1 MIILQRSG
9 FVHVVLVLFV
19 IGFAGCVAVT
29 PTEPGREKLIQP
41 MQQLEVGAYPDFT
54 DDLDLNGLADG
65 ISRSLEYFERV
76 PPDRSYTYGTDSFS
90 AAHIRQSLE
99 LFREFIQTQ
108 PSADELQAFIRDHY
122 RVYQSAG
129 RDEYGEVLFTGYYE
143 PHLRGSR
150 TATPEY
156 AYPIYA
162 KPQDLI
168 TIDLS
173 QFAERFA
180 GEKITARIEENSVK
194 PYFDREQIDSDG
206 VLEGRAEILAWVAD
220 PVDIFFLHIQGS
232 GKIYLDDGQVINVHY
247 HTANG
252 RPYRSIGKLLI
263 DDDKISREEM
273 SMQKIREYLQTH
285 PDEIKA
291 VLYHNPSY
299 IFFKIE
305 EEGPLGNINV
315 KLTPGRSL
323 ALDYRIFPRGAL
335 VFAETQKPEV
345 TGDGQ
350 IAAWGDYHRFM
361 LHQDTGGAIRGAGRA
376 DIFWGNGPYAEIAA
390 GHLKHT
396 GKLYF
401 LVLEPDN

>member
-1 MIILQRSG
+1 MPAKKFGILHW
-9 FVHVVLVLFV
+9 FLILV
-19 IGFAGCVAVT
+19 IASFAGCATVK
-29 PTEPGREKLIQP
+29 PTEPIKEKLVQP
-41 MQQLEVGAYPDFT
+41 MQQLEVYAYPDFT
-54 DDLDLNGLADG
+54 DDLDLDGLAEG
-65 ISRSLEYFERV
+65 ISRSLEYFQRI
-76 PPDRSYTYGTDSFS
+76 PPDRNFKFGTDLFS
-90 AAHIRQSLE
+90 ADHIRQSLA
-99 LFREFIQTQ
+99 LFRDYILTE
-108 PSADELQAFIRDHY
+108 PSPEELQVFIHNNY

-129 RDEYGEVLFTGYYE
+129 RDDFGEVLFTGYYE

-150 TATPEY
+150 YRSAEFG
-156 AYPIYA
+156 YPIYA
-162 KPQDLI
+162 KPEDLF

-173 QFAERFA
+173 LFAERFA
-180 GEKITARIEENSVK
+180 GEKIVARIEDNKVV
-194 PYFDREQIDSDG
+194 PYYDRRQIDDDG
-206 VLEGRAEILAWVAD
+206 ILADRADILAFVAD
-220 PVDIFFLHIQGS
+220 PIDVFFLHIQGS
-232 GKIYLDDGQVINVHY
+232 GKVYLDDGQVINVHY

-263 DDDKISREEM
+263 DDKKISREEM

-285 PDEIKA
+285 PDELEA

-323 ALDYRIFPRGAL
+323 ALDYRIFPRGVL

-361 LHQDTGGAIRGAGRA
+361 LNQDTGGAIRGAGRA

-396 GKLYF
+396 GSLYF

>member
-1 MIILQRSG
+1 MPAKKSG
-9 FVHVVLVLFV
+9 FLHWFLVLTM
-19 IGFAGCVAVT
+19 ASLTGCATVK
-29 PTEPGREKLIQP
+29 PTDPIRTKIVQP
-41 MQQLEVGAYPDFT
+41 MQQLEVEAYPDFT
-54 DDLDLNGLADG
+54 DDLDLNGLAEG
-65 ISRSLEYFERV
+65 ISRSLEYFQRI
-76 PPDRSYTYGTDSFS
+76 PPDRTFTFGADTFS
-90 AAHIRQSLE
+90 ADHIRQSLA
-99 LFREFIQTQ
+99 LFRDFILTQ
-108 PSADELQAFIRDHY
+108 PSPEELQIFIRNNY

-129 RDEYGEVLFTGYYE
+129 RDDFGEVLFTGYYE

-150 TATPEY
+150 YRSAEF

-162 KPQDLI
+162 KPGDLI

-173 QFAERFA
+173 LFAERFA
-180 GEKITARIEENSVK
+180 GEKIVARIEDDNVV
-194 PYFDREQIDSDG
+194 PYFDRKQIDDDG
-206 VLEGRAEILAWVAD
+206 ILADRADILAFVAD
-220 PVDIFFLHIQGS
+220 PIDVFFLHIQGS
-232 GKIYLDDGQVINVHY
+232 GKVYLDDGQVINVHY

-285 PDEIKA
+285 PDELEA

-323 ALDYRIFPRGAL
+323 ALDYRIFPRGVL

-361 LHQDTGGAIRGAGRA
+361 LNQDTGGAIRGAGRA

-396 GKLYF
+396 GRLYF
-401 LVLEPDN
+401 LVLDPDI

>member
-1 MIILQRSG
+1 MIIRQRPG
-9 FVHVVLVLFV
+9 LVHVVLVLCV
-19 IGFAGCVAVT
+19 VSFAGCAAVT
-29 PTEPGREKLIQP
+29 PTEPGREKLLQP
-41 MQQLEVGAYPDFT
+41 MQPLEIGAYPDFT
-54 DDLDLNGLADG
+54 DDLDLNGLAEG

-76 PPDRSYTYGTDSFS
+76 PPERSYKYGPDSFS

-108 PSADELQAFIRDHY
+108 PAADELQAFIQEHY

-129 RDEYGEVLFTGYYE
+129 RDDYGEVLFTGYYE

-150 TATPEY
+150 NATPEY

-173 QFAERFA
+173 PFAERFA
-180 GEKITARIEENSVK
+180 GEKIIARLEANCVK
-194 PYFDREQIDSDG
+194 PYFDRKQIDSAG

-220 PVDIFFLHIQGS
+220 PVDVFFLHIQGS

-273 SMQKIREYLQTH
+273 SMQKIREYLHAH
-285 PDEIKA
+285 PDEIEA
-291 VLYHNPSY
+291 GIQAESFNLLPYLHLPL
-299 IFFKIE
+299 FF
-305 EEGPLGNINV
+305 
-315 KLTPGRSL
+315 
-323 ALDYRIFPRGAL
+323 
-335 VFAETQKPEV
+335 
-345 TGDGQ
+345 
-350 IAAWGDYHRFM
+350 
-361 LHQDTGGAIRGAGRA
+361 
-376 DIFWGNGPYAEIAA
+376 
-390 GHLKHT
+390 
-396 GKLYF
+396 
-401 LVLEPDN
+401 LE

>member
-1 MIILQRSG
+1 MPAKKSGIFHWFLILA
-9 FVHVVLVLFV
+9 LA
-19 IGFAGCVAVT
+19 GFAGCAAVK
-29 PTEPGREKLIQP
+29 PTEPIKEKLIQP
-41 MQQLEVGAYPDFT
+41 MQQLGVEAYPDFT
-54 DDLDLNGLADG
+54 DDLDLNGLAEG
-65 ISRSLEYFERV
+65 IGRSLEYFQRI
-76 PPDRSYTYGTDSFS
+76 PPDRMFKFGADLFS
-90 AAHIRQSLE
+90 ADHIRQSLA
-99 LFREFIQTQ
+99 LFRDFILTG
-108 PSADELQAFIRDHY
+108 PSPEELQIFIRDNY

-129 RDEYGEVLFTGYYE
+129 RDDFGEVLFTGYYE
-143 PHLRGSR
+143 PHLLGSR
-150 TATPEY
+150 YRTAEY

-162 KPQDLI
+162 KPDDLI

-173 QFAERFA
+173 LFAERFA
-180 GEKITARIEENSVK
+180 GEKIVARIEDNTVL
-194 PYFDREQIDSDG
+194 PYFDRRQIDD
-206 VLEGRAEILAWVAD
+206 EGILADRAHILAYVAN
-220 PVDIFFLHIQGS
+220 PVDVFFLHIQGS
-232 GKIYLDDGQVINVHY
+232 GKVYLDDGQVLNVHY

-263 DDDKISREEM
+263 DDEKISREEM
-273 SMQKIREYLQTH
+273 SMQKIREYLEAH
-285 PDEIKA
+285 PDELEA

-335 VFAETQKPEV
+335 VFAETRKPEV
-345 TGDGQ
+345 TGGGQ

-361 LHQDTGGAIRGAGRA
+361 LNQDTGGAIRGAGRA

-390 GHLKHT
+390 GHLKHP

-401 LVLEPDN
+401 LVLEPNS